1 MAGELVLAYGAPP
14 LPFGAVDDLDEFG
27 AWALYAG
34 VDPLNLGAH
43 EGKQLLLVAWPF
55 DPAAEIE
62 IPAPPLPFGDA
73 GDGTLQEFSIAG
85 SADPIWPAATFGVS
99 TLPDDTPANTYVPGR
114 LDGAFNFTVDLFGG
128 ADPLTDGTAGFGALK
143 LIDPEGEL
151 DGLLDLGW
159 DNARIQLKRGDASQR
174 LADWQVVAELTA
186 AGILADARTKTIDI
200 RDLGWKLTAELHG
213 LRWTG
218 QGGAEGDARLAGQV
232 IPYAAGF
239 VFNATPV
246 QESAAN
252 LIYRVSTG
260 RVRDVSA
267 VRDGGQPLLQGVDY
281 PDYAALLAAV
291 LGSAIPPATYA
302 TCLSEGR
309 FALGSSPVYD
319 VTCDLE
325 GDDETIDGQAFPRT
339 RAQIARRI
347 ATRLGGVHL
356 DEANQLDFAAFTAL
370 ELAQPAD
377 VGFYW
382 SDPNGISKAAALTE
396 VMRGCMGWWT
406 VRPSGQFAVGFVD
419 DPEAG
424 SPELVLEYP
433 APGAGERRL
442 MDPRIEVTLPP
453 RRATFVG
460 FARNYT
466 PQSGANLATGL
477 SQEEIALYGA
487 ATRYAGTADLWTAN
501 SYPASPTV
509 YVDGGYRF
517 EADAQVE
524 CDRAQR
530 IWSRARSLYS
540 IPAVLD
546 PHADV
551 LGRRARID
559 NLNRLGFGAMKRLL
573 IRGFDAP
580 AGPIVTLKGW
590 G

>member
-14 LPFGAVDDLDEFG
+14 LPFGSVDDLDEFG

-43 EGKQLLLVAWPF
+43 EGKHLLLVAWPF

-73 GDGTLQEFSIAG
+73 GDGTLQEFTIAG
-85 SADPIWPAATFGVS
+85 SADPIWPAATFGMS
-99 TLPDDTPANTYVPGR
+99 TLPDDVPPNLPIDGR

-143 LIDPEGEL
+143 LIDP
-151 DGLLDLGW
+151 DGHFDDLLALGW

-186 AGILADARTKTIDI
+186 AGILADANGKTIDI

-213 LRWTG
+213 QRWTG
-218 QGGAEGDARLAGQV
+218 QGGAGGDARLGGKV

-239 VFNATPV
+239 VSNVTPE
-246 QESAAN
+246 QESAAA

-260 RVRDVSA
+260 RIRAIPA
-267 VRDGGQPLLQGVDY
+267 VRDGGQPLLQGA
-281 PDYAALLAAV
+281 DYATYADLAAATAA
-291 LGSAIPPATYA
+291 SAIPPATYA
-302 TCLSEGR
+302 TCLAEAR
-309 FALGSSPVYD
+309 FALGSSPVFD
-319 VTCDLE
+319 ITCDVE
-325 GDDETIDGQAFPRT
+325 GDDGTIDGQSFPRT

-347 ATRLGGVHL
+347 ATRLGAVHL
-356 DEANQLDFAAFTAL
+356 DEASQLDFAAFTAM

-396 VMRGCMGWWT
+396 VMRGIMGWWT

-442 MDPRIEVTLPP
+442 MDPRLEVTLPP

-460 FARNYT
+460 FAKNYT
-466 PQSGANLATGL
+466 PQAPASLASGL
-477 SQEEIALYGA
+477 SAEDIALYGA
-487 ATRYAGTADLWTAN
+487 ATRYAGTADQWTAN

-509 YVDGGYRF
+509 YVDGNYRF

-524 CDRAQR
+524 CDRQQR

-580 AGPIVTLKGW
+580 AGSIVTLKGW